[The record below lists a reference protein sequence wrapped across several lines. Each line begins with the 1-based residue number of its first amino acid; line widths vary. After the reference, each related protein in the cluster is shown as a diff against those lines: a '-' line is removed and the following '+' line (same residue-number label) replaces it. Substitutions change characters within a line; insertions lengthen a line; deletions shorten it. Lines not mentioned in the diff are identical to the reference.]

1 MAKEMIELLGSKVPA
16 QWHPYPE
23 YKELVA
29 IIKYEKIKTTKRL
42 KAILQSEMLKTSA
55 WLGENK
61 RGSPTINRQ
70 RVNQTKKLDG
80 IKQCLRLVER
90 YL

>member
-16 QWHPYPE
+16 QWQSYPE
-23 YKELVA
+23 YKEIVA
-29 IIKYEKIKTTKRL
+29 IIKYDKIKTTKRL
-42 KAILQSEMLKTSA
+42 KAVLQAEILRTTA
-55 WLGENK
+55 WLDENK

-70 RVNQTKKLDG
+70 RMNQVKRLDG
-80 IKQCLRLVER
+80 IKQCLRLVEK